1 MMGGWFAPPL
11 PLSDR
16 AAEVMQRGVAFASR
30 APSRLAECPQRR
42 ERFVVVSRYPKGA
55 GRVGKGAPVRGGRGG

>member
-1 MMGGWFAPPL
+1 MGGWFAPPL

-30 APSRLAECPQRR
+30 APSRLAE
-42 ERFVVVSRYPKGA
+42 
-55 GRVGKGAPVRGGRGG
+55 